1 MDYENFAIDI
11 KEENSFINRIDS
23 EILNCDITDS
33 IQIDI
38 DNEQLKGIS
47 YEDDNIIKLRRTKNI
62 SKKVHDTD
70 VIPQNNTTPKWK
82 NMIGFGNGF
91 TIANV
96 NCSSYFCWLLPE
108 LSPITSTN
116 MKNMAWKTA
125 LYLLLVYFLRKIV
138 IEVKCF

>member
-1 MDYENFAIDI
+1 MDYETFAIDI

-23 EILNCDITDS
+23 ELLNCDITDS

-38 DNEQLKGIS
+38 DNEQFKGIP

-70 VIPQNNTTPKWK
+70 TIPQNNTTSKWK
-82 NMIGFGNGF
+82 NMIGFGNGI
-91 TIANV
+91 TNA
-96 NCSSYFCWLLPE
+96 NCSSYFYWLLPE
-108 LSPITSTN
+108 LPAITSTN

-125 LYLLLVYFLRKIV
+125 LYLLLVYFLRKIA

>member
-1 MDYENFAIDI
+1 MDYETFAIDI

-23 EILNCDITDS
+23 ELLNCDITDS

-38 DNEQLKGIS
+38 DNEQFKGIP

-70 VIPQNNTTPKWK
+70 TIPQNNTTSKWK
-82 NMIGFGNGF
+82 NMIGFGNRF
-91 TIANV
+91 TNA
-96 NCSSYFCWLLPE
+96 NCSSYFYWLLPE
-108 LSPITSTN
+108 LPAITSTN

-125 LYLLLVYFLRKIV
+125 LYLLLVYFLRKIA

>member
-1 MDYENFAIDI
+1 MDYETFAIDI
-11 KEENSFINRIDS
+11 REENSFINRIDS
-23 EILNCDITDS
+23 ELLNCDITDS
-33 IQIDI
+33 IHIDI
-38 DNEQLKGIS
+38 DNEQLKGIT

-82 NMIGFGNGF
+82 NMIGFGNG
-91 TIANV
+91 IANA
-96 NCSSYFCWLLPE
+96 NAKCCSYFYWMLPE
-108 LSPITSTN
+108 LPPITSTN
-116 MKNMAWKTA
+116 MKSMAWKTV